1 MKGGILTFIG
11 ILGSAFSFYVG
22 GFDQL
27 VITLCIVIT
36 VDYISGVT
44 VAVIFKRSPKTENG
58 KASSVVGLKGICKKL
73 FILLLVGVANSLDR
87 VLGTAF
93 IRDGLIFALLANETL
108 SIIENAGLMGIP
120 IPTIMKNAVE
130 LLNQKGDT
138 K

>member
-1 MKGGILTFIG
+1 MKGSILAFIG

-22 GFDQL
+22 GLDQL

-36 VDYISGVT
+36 VDYISGAT
-44 VAVIFKRSPKTENG
+44 VAVVFKSSPKTENG
-58 KASSVVGLKGICKKL
+58 KASSIVGFKGICKKL
-73 FILLLVGVANSLDR
+73 FILLLVGVANSLDI

-130 LLNQKGDT
+130 LLNQKGDI

>member
-1 MKGGILTFIG
+1 MLSLNYNILN
-11 ILGSAFSFYVG
+11 FSQVTDFSDFYRTQQKEVSKIHSIIDSIKMLLHVPG
-22 GFDQL
+22 NA
-27 VITLCIVIT
+27 I
-36 VDYISGVT
+36 
-44 VAVIFKRSPKTENG
+44 
-58 KASSVVGLKGICKKL
+58 KL
-73 FILLLVGVANSLDR
+73 FIAEGERVYKIIFYSNSLDR